1 MDSSP
6 TSSWP
11 KAPAT
16 KRSISLVSTAGVEEV
31 IQAIKYLKLRNAP
44 SIRTASP
51 PASTRTRTPNRRTR
65 RSPRPTVNCRIA
77 TAFSLPESEAF
88 DSSVDDLADS
98 MEMLH
103 ITVPFE
109 RLPNEVLIK
118 IFEQLGPT
126 PVTPRG
132 NTSLGS
138 LGRMGQLEDSPPGSQ
153 DATGHW

>member
-1 MDSSP
+1 
-6 TSSWP
+6 
-11 KAPAT
+11 
-16 KRSISLVSTAGVEEV
+16 
-31 IQAIKYLKLRNAP
+31 
-44 SIRTASP
+44 
-51 PASTRTRTPNRRTR
+51 
-65 RSPRPTVNCRIA
+65 
-77 TAFSLPESEAF
+77 
-88 DSSVDDLADS
+88 